1 MDLKL
6 KSNTYTSCS
15 EILLQGFIFYIYIN
29 PGQPLKY
36 MKRAGSFYK
45 MMLIVTIVTFTGCQ
59 KTYKMETDRFL
70 IEFGSKGNLLSLKNK
85 ENGYDY
91 LSKEDS
97 SFLLSLRIGGKIYK
111 PISLSASG
119 DILLLNY
126 TKKEVSAKIKA
137 VTKDSYFTF
146 DLMEISDKDKVELIQ
161 WGPFKTSI
169 KETVGETV
177 GVVRDTAF
185 AIGIQALNPRTLGGS
200 PENEDDSFTGYDIFA
215 TTSLVDVSD
224 SVHILYRGN
233 TARPEQ
239 YGSSLTAYTR
249 SRTKERIVSSMQNEK
264 YTAPAFD
271 DEGIEG
277 SEIALFGCKPD
288 EALNVIEKIELAEGL
303 PHPLLDGVWAKRSK
317 RAVSAYLIQDFTHE
331 NYRQAIDLTRKAG
344 LNYLYHGDP
353 FLNWGHFALKNDM
366 KWDELAAIVDEAESQ
381 GIRVGAHILSNF
393 ITTNDPYVTPVP
405 DKRLAKVGSAVLTDS
420 ISDDET
426 TIGISDPAFFNQMQN
441 NTLHAAIIG
450 RELVRYDKVS
460 ESEPWQLLGCERGAF
475 GTFAGS
481 FSKGDTISKLAD
493 HAYKVFLTDNDLSA
507 EMASRIADLYNKTGL
522 KQISFD
528 GLEGNS
534 STGMGKYGELLFV
547 KNWYDRLI
555 PEIKNDYIMDASTP
569 GHYFWHMFTR
579 MNWGEPWYAGFRE
592 SQTEYRLL
600 NQDYFR
606 RNYIPC
612 MLGWF
617 SMRPST
623 SIEDIEWMLARS
635 AAFDAGYALVT
646 NASVFKNNGY
656 GDQILE
662 KIREWE
668 KARMSGA
675 FNSDQKKRM
684 EKIKNEFTL
693 KVTGKNKWNL
703 IPYEVKRY
711 EHEFRDHRPGET
723 GSSKFTFNNPYTEQN
738 LGFILTVKD
747 GPVEDISITIDSL
760 SKTVLH
766 VVLRPGQNLKYEG
779 GDEVR
784 LYSENWQPIRTLRIK
799 SDAFRIGHGDHD
811 LSVNCIFPSGNKG
824 ILKLEIKTSGQPE
837 PVGSVSENE
846 IP

>member
-1 MDLKL
+1 M
-6 KSNTYTSCS
+6 NIT
-15 EILLQGFIFYIYIN
+15 GN
-29 PGQPLKY
+29 
-36 MKRAGSFYK
+36 FYK
-45 MMLIVTIVTFTGCQ
+45 IVLIVTIVTLTGCQ
-59 KTYKMETDRFL
+59 NIYRLETEKFL
-70 IEFGSKGNLLSLKNK
+70 IEFGSKGNLLGLKDK
-85 ENGYDY
+85 ENGHDF
-91 LSKEDS
+91 LSKEVPS
-97 SFLLSLRIGGKIYK
+97 YLLTLKIDGKFCE
-111 PISLSASG
+111 PTSLSASD

-126 TKKEVSAKIKA
+126 AVKEVSAKIKS
-137 VTKDSYFTF
+137 VMKDSYITF
-146 DLMEISDKDKVELIQ
+146 ELVEISDKETVELIQ

-177 GVVRDTAF
+177 GVVRDTTF
-185 AIGIQALNPRTLGGS
+185 AIGIQTLNPRTLGGF

-215 TTSLVDVSD
+215 TTSLVDVAD

-233 TARPEQ
+233 TARPEK
-239 YGSSLTAYTR
+239 YGSSLNAYTR
-249 SRTKERIVSSMQNEK
+249 SRTIDRIVSSMQHER
-264 YTAPAFD
+264 YTAPAFN

-277 SEIALFGCKPD
+277 SKIALFGCKPD
-288 EALNVIEKIELAEGL
+288 EVLNVIEEIELTEGL
-303 PHPLLDGVWAKRSK
+303 PHPLLDGVWAKLSK
-317 RAVSAYLIQDFTHE
+317 RAVSAYLIQDFTRE
-331 NYRQAIDLTRKAG
+331 NYRQAIELTKRAG
-344 LNYLYHGDP
+344 LKYLYHGDP
-353 FLNWGHFALKNDM
+353 FNNWGHFDLKNIMD
-366 KWDELAAIVDEAESQ
+366 WDELAAIVDEAESQ

-405 DKRLAKVGSAVLTDS
+405 DKRLAKVGSAVLTES
-420 ISDDET
+420 FSDDET
-426 TIGISDPAFFNQMQN
+426 SIGISDPSFFNQMQN
-441 NTLHAAIIG
+441 NTLHAALIG
-450 RELVRYDKVS
+450 NELVRYDKVS
-460 ESEPWQLLGCERGAF
+460 DSEPWQLLGCERGAF
-475 GTFAGS
+475 GTTAAS
-481 FSKGDTISKLAD
+481 FRKGDTISKLAD

-507 EMASRIADLYNKTGL
+507 EVSSRIADLYNKTGL

-646 NASVFKNNGY
+646 SATVFEKNGC
-656 GDQILE
+656 GEQILE

-675 FNSDQKKRM
+675 FNCDQKKRM

-693 KVTGKNKWNL
+693 KVSGENQWLL

-711 EHEFRDHRPGET
+711 EHVHHELQPGQPVST
-723 GSSKFTFNNPYTEQN
+723 LFKFNNPYAEQN
-738 LGFILTVKD
+738 VCFILTAKD
-747 GPVEDISITIDSL
+747 GSIENISISIDNHP
-760 SKTVLH
+760 KAVLQ
-766 VVLRPGQNLKYEG
+766 VLIKPGQNLKYEG
-779 GDEVR
+779 GNEAS
-784 LYSENWQPIRTLRIK
+784 LFSENWQLIRTLKINN
-799 SDAFRIGHGDHD
+799 DAFRIGNGDHD
-811 LSVNCIFPSGNKG
+811 FSVECRFPQDNKG
-824 ILKLEIKTSGQPE
+824 TLKLEIKTAGQPE
-837 PVGSVSENE
+837 SLGSGPEAE
-846 IP
+846 KL